1 VSVGSHCW
9 PPAPR
14 SGTAGPGAVGHLTVM
29 APATEIA
36 YVAIV
41 VIGRVPSG
49 NQLVFDDL
57 TVGS

>member
-1 VSVGSHCW
+1 M
-9 PPAPR
+9 PR
-14 SGTAGPGAVGHLTVM
+14 SGTAGPGAVDHLTVM

-41 VIGRVPSG
+41 VIGRVPCG
-49 NQLVFDDL
+49 YQLVFDDL